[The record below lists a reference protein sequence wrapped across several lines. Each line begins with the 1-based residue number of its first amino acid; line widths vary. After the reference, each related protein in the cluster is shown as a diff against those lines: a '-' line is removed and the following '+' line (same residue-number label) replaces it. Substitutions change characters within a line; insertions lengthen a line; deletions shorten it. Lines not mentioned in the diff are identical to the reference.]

1 MVILYTVHSMK
12 FSASSLF
19 SLNCIELAFVD
30 VHPFFIEA
38 WMRRLFFDG
47 GGRWATEM
55 SGEENCVSCT
65 KVSAVLSFPLS
76 FSPSVWRRQNNNKSS
91 ESNREGFRAPKWLPQ
106 TLRSLH
112 VCNWRF
118 YLLYFFFL
126 LSFFF
131 FFFLF
136 PAKERSTTVIKW
148 ESRKEIN
155 SHRNN
160 PSTPAHRT
168 RVRGLCTWW
177 TTRQSSLFDQVVICT
192 MRPKSEEVEEERSNP

>member
-1 MVILYTVHSMK
+1 MAVEDGQQKCREKKTVSAAPKCLLY
-12 FSASSLF
+12 SLF
-19 SLNCIELAFVD
+19 LSLSLSLSLCGDGRIIISPPSRIGKDFGLPNGSRRRFARFTSVTD
-30 VHPFFIEA
+30 VFI
-38 WMRRLFFDG
+38 
-47 GGRWATEM
+47 
-55 SGEENCVSCT
+55 
-65 KVSAVLSFPLS
+65 
-76 FSPSVWRRQNNNKSS
+76 
-91 ESNREGFRAPKWLPQ
+91 
-106 TLRSLH
+106 
-112 VCNWRF
+112 
-118 YLLYFFFL
+118 YYIFFL

-131 FFFLF
+131 FFLF
-136 PAKERSTTVIKW
+136 TAKERSTTVIKW